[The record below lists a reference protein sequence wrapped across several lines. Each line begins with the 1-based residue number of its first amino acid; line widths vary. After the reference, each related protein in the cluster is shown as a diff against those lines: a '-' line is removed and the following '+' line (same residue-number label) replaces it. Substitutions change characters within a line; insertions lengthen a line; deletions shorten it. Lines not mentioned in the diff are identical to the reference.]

1 MLSLLKNPRFMLIG
15 LVPRF
20 EAKEKTLANFE
31 EVQSLVHTFGG
42 TVYAAIAQNSTRGD
56 SSTYIGTGKTRE
68 VAKAIVKKKIDIIVI
83 NDSLEPSQLY
93 TLKNIFEQS
102 KPNILIWDRIDLILH
117 IFKKHA
123 STALAKLQIKLADI
137 RHMGPQLYGMGLA
150 LSQQGGGIGTRGVGE
165 TNTEIMKRHWKHEI
179 RNVEKKLDKLTLSQ
193 RQQMNRRQK
202 TGLLTI
208 SIIGYTNAGKTTLF
222 NTLAKKSNPV
232 KNVLFTTL
240 DSSVGKFYLPEIG
253 HVELLSDTIGFIK
266 DLPPQLIEA
275 FKSTLMETANAD
287 LLLHVIDISDPFI
300 KDKITVVE
308 QILRNLGIETKKQIY
323 IFNKIDIAKK
333 VNRIDLEKQYRAFH
347 PQFISAKN
355 KAGISPLI
363 EAIEKELAPLSST
376 SRVQ

>member
-42 TVYAAIAQNSTRGD
+42 TVYAAIAQNSARAD

-68 VAKAIVKKKIDIIVI
+68 VAKTIVKEKIDIIVI
-83 NDSLEPSQLY
+83 NDSVKPSQLY
-93 TLKNIFEQS
+93 TLKKIFEQS
-102 KPNILIWDRIDLILH
+102 KPDILIWDRIDLILH

-137 RHMGPQLYGMGLA
+137 RHMGPQLYGMGLV

-179 RNVEKKLDKLTLSQ
+179 KNIEKKLNKLTLSQ
-193 RQQMNRRQK
+193 RQQMDRRQRI
-202 TGLLTI
+202 GLLTI

-222 NTLAKKSNPV
+222 NTLTKKSNPV
-232 KNVLFTTL
+232 RNVLFTTL
-240 DSSVGKFYLPEIG
+240 DSSVGKFYLPAIG
-253 HVELLSDTIGFIK
+253 RVELLSDTIGFIK

-275 FKSTLMETANAD
+275 FKSTLMETVNAD
-287 LLLHVIDISDPFI
+287 LLLHIIDISDPLM

-308 QILRNLGIETKKQIY
+308 EILGNLGIETKKQIY

-333 VNRIDLEKQYRAFH
+333 ANRIGLEKQYQAFH
-347 PQFISAKN
+347 PQFISAKS

-363 EAIEKELAPLSST
+363 KAIEKELAPH
-376 SRVQ
+376 R

>member
-15 LVPRF
+15 LVPPS
-20 EAKEKTLANFE
+20 EAKEKTLADFK

-42 TVYAAIAQNSTRGD
+42 TVYAAIAQNSTRAD

-83 NDSLEPSQLY
+83 NDSLEPNQLY

-102 KPNILIWDRIDLILH
+102 KPNILIWDKIDLILH

-287 LLLHVIDISDPFI
+287 LLLHVIDTSDPLI

-308 QILRNLGIETKKQIY
+308 EILRNLGIETKKQIY

-363 EAIEKELAPLSST
+363 EAIEKELASSIKLGNHF
-376 SRVQ
+376 

>member
-42 TVYAAIAQNSTRGD
+42 TVYAAIAQNSARAD

-68 VAKAIVKKKIDIIVI
+68 VAKTIVKEKIDIIVI
-83 NDSLEPSQLY
+83 NDSVKPSQLY
-93 TLKNIFEQS
+93 TLKKIFEQS
-102 KPNILIWDRIDLILH
+102 KPDILIWDRIDLILH

>member
-1 MLSLLKNPRFMLIG
+1 MLIG

-42 TVYAAIAQNSTRGD
+42 TVYAAIAQNSTRAN

-68 VAKAIVKKKIDIIVI
+68 VAKQIVKKKIDIIVI
-83 NDSLEPSQLY
+83 NDSVKPSQLY
-93 TLKNIFEQS
+93 NLKEIFEQS
-102 KPNILIWDRIDLILH
+102 KPDILIWDRIDLILH

-137 RHMGPQLYGMGLA
+137 RHMGPQLYGMGLV
-150 LSQQGGGIGTRGVGE
+150 LSQQAGGIGTRGVGE
-165 TNTEIMKRHWKHEI
+165 TNTEIMKRHWRHEI
-179 RNVEKKLDKLTLSQ
+179 RNVKKQLNKLTLNQ
-193 RQQMNRRQK
+193 RQQIGYRRK
-202 TGLLTI
+202 AGLLTI

-222 NTLAKKSNPV
+222 NTLTKKSNPV

-253 HVELLSDTIGFIK
+253 RVELLSDTIGFIK

-275 FKSTLMETANAD
+275 FKSTLMETVNAD
-287 LLLHVIDISDPFI
+287 LLLHVIDVSDPLM

-308 QILRNLGIETKKQIY
+308 EILRNLGIETKKQIY
-323 IFNKIDIAKK
+323 IFNKIDITKK
-333 VNRIDLEKQYRAFH
+333 INRTGLKKQYRLFH
-347 PQFISAKN
+347 PQFVSAQSKT
-355 KAGISPLI
+355 GINPLI
-363 EAIEKELAPLSST
+363 EAIEKELVSLSSA
-376 SRVQ
+376 SKAQ

>member
-15 LVPRF
+15 LVPPS
-20 EAKEKTLANFE
+20 EAKEKTLADFK

-42 TVYAAIAQNSTRGD
+42 TVYAAIAQNSTRGN

-83 NDSLEPSQLY
+83 NDSLEPNQLY

-102 KPNILIWDRIDLILH
+102 KPNILIWDKIDLILH

-240 DSSVGKFYLPEIG
+240 DSSVGKFYLPVIG

-287 LLLHVIDISDPFI
+287 LLLHVIDISDPLM

-308 QILRNLGIETKKQIY
+308 EILRNLGIETKKQIY

-363 EAIEKELAPLSST
+363 EAIEKELASSIKLGNHF
-376 SRVQ
+376 

>member
-15 LVPRF
+15 LVPPS
-20 EAKEKTLANFE
+20 EAKEKTLADFK

-42 TVYAAIAQNSTRGD
+42 TVYAAIAQNSTRGN

-83 NDSLEPSQLY
+83 NDSLEPNQLY

-102 KPNILIWDRIDLILH
+102 KPNILIWDKIDLILH

-287 LLLHVIDISDPFI
+287 LLLHVIDTSDPLI

-308 QILRNLGIETKKQIY
+308 EILRNLGIETKKQIY

-363 EAIEKELAPLSST
+363 EAIEKELASSIKLGNHF
-376 SRVQ
+376 

>member
-15 LVPRF
+15 LVPPS
-20 EAKEKTLANFE
+20 EAKEKTLADFK

-42 TVYAAIAQNSTRGD
+42 TVYAAIAQNSTRGN

-83 NDSLEPSQLY
+83 NDSLEPNQLY

-102 KPNILIWDRIDLILH
+102 KPNILIWDKIDLILH

-240 DSSVGKFYLPEIG
+240 DSSVGKFYLPKIG

-287 LLLHVIDISDPFI
+287 LLLQVIDISDPLI

-308 QILRNLGIETKKQIY
+308 EILRNLGIETKKQIY

-363 EAIEKELAPLSST
+363 EAIEKELASSIKLGNHF
-376 SRVQ
+376 